1 MFGDFEL
8 HCRLGP
14 FVGFMSS
21 LCDNYFFFLGLVKW
35 STVEEMGW
43 YSRYLV
49 EDIGQSIYS
58 GNVILSVVFVF
69 GFSDVALL
77 VVYCVTLPYCIY
89 LEFGF

>member
-58 GNVILSVVFVF
+58 GNVILSVVFF
-69 GFSDVALL
+69 SGFLMSLCWLSIVLL
-77 VVYCVTLPYCIY
+77 YILGVWFLS
-89 LEFGF
+89 